1 MRMGPPLMS
10 WSPFSVDHR
19 STAGHAADHC
29 EEFVSPGRLPWR
41 KPVSI
46 CRCCLLEIAP
56 GLGMGDMFTPLLSA
70 LGPQQIHADP
80 VYAALVFVSSDMHQS
95 Y

>member
-1 MRMGPPLMS
+1 MS
-10 WSPFSVDHR
+10 WSPFSVDHI
-19 STAGHAADHC
+19 STAGHAADHH

-70 LGPQQIHADP
+70 LGPFVI
-80 VYAALVFVSSDMHQS
+80 VFTRRHREGKDEVERVLITLRPPGA
-95 Y
+95 